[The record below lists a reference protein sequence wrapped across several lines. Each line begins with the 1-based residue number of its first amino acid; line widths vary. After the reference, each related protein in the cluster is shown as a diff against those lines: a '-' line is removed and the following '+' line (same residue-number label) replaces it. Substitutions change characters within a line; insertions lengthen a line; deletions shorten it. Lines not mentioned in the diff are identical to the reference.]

1 MFEKIKYLVAEYL
14 NLDEEDA
21 DEMTMETNLMRDLW
35 ADSLDMIEIFS
46 AIEDEFGCEIPDED
60 YERIKTVGDLVNYIE
75 QL

>member
-46 AIEDEFGCEIPDED
+46 AIEDEFGCEIPSED
-60 YERIKTVGDLVNYIE
+60 FERIKTVGDLVNYIE